1 MKCYNKCVVNPFVK
15 VKTRVESQRGFGF
28 VSILVTLAIIG
39 LLYFGYRDQF
49 GVTQTIRT
57 GNVVKGAGQEMAC
70 QMNRQALERAIMTWS
85 ISHPGKQPTLKDLE
99 NDGITILPCPDGGRF
114 RVEGEKVYCSLHSTS
129 G

>member
-1 MKCYNKCVVNPFVK
+1 MKAKTK
-15 VKTRVESQRGFGF
+15 VEFQRGFSF
-28 VSILVTLAIIG
+28 ISILVSLAIVG

-57 GNVVKGAGQEMAC
+57 GNVVKSAGQDMAC
-70 QMNRQALERAIMTWS
+70 QMNRQALERAIMTWT

-114 RVEGEKVYCSLHSTS
+114 RVEGGKVYCSLHSVS

>member
-1 MKCYNKCVVNPFVK
+1 MKCYNKCMIDPLEK
-15 VKTRVESQRGFGF
+15 VKIKVESQRGFGF
-28 VSILVTLAIIG
+28 VSILVTLAIVG
-39 LLYFGYRDQF
+39 LLYFGYQDQF

-57 GNVVKGAGQEMAC
+57 GNVVKSAGQEMAC

>member
-1 MKCYNKCVVNPFVK
+1 MVDPLVK
-15 VKTRVESQRGFGF
+15 VKTKVESQRGFSF
-28 VSILVTLAIIG
+28 ISILVTLAIVG

-57 GNVVKGAGQEMAC
+57 GNEVKSAGQEMSC
-70 QMNRQALERAIMTWS
+70 QMNRQALQRAIMTWT

-99 NDGITILPCPDGGRF
+99 DAGIPILPCPDGGRF

>member
-1 MKCYNKCVVNPFVK
+1 MVDPVVKGKTK
-15 VKTRVESQRGFGF
+15 VDFQRGFSF
-28 VSILVTLAIIG
+28 ISILVTLAIVG

-57 GNVVKGAGQEMAC
+57 GNVVKSAGQDMAC
-70 QMNRQALERAIMTWS
+70 QMNRRAIERAITTWN

-99 NDGITILPCPDGGRF
+99 NDGIPVLPCPDGGRF
-114 RVEGEKVYCSLHSTS
+114 RLERGKVYCSLHPPS